1 MRNLIAL
8 ALSFTIGF
16 AAFAASPTRPRE
28 LPFKIVSASVDTF
41 DPPQRT
47 RQGRYTQAL
56 VLQLEVKRDDWTGLP
71 PDIAPFLYIGNH
83 ELRPFANVLD
93 GKRVVYT
100 FHDPDWQQLQGG
112 ELMVLTTRHGDPI
125 LHPETYKGYPRY
137 DPRLITK
144 K

>member
-1 MRNLIAL
+1 MRNAIAL
-8 ALSFTIGF
+8 ALSFIIGF

-28 LPFKIVSASVDTF
+28 LPFQIVGASVDKF
-41 DPPQRT
+41 DPPRST
-47 RQGRYTQAL
+47 RHGRYEQAL

-71 PDIAPFLYIGNH
+71 PDIAPFLYIGTH

-93 GKRVVYT
+93 GESVVYT

-112 ELMVLTTRHGDPI
+112 EPMVLTTRHGDPI
-125 LHPETYKGYPRY
+125 LHPETYKDYPRY

>member
-1 MRNLIAL
+1 MRKFIAL
-8 ALSFTIGF
+8 ALFISIGF

-41 DPPQRT
+41 EPAQRT
-47 RQGRYTQAL
+47 RHGRYTQAL

-83 ELRPFANVLD
+83 ELRPFANVD

-112 ELMVLTTRHGDPI
+112 ELMVFTTRHGDPI

-137 DPRLITK
+137 DPRMITK